1 MPCTQRNR
9 TELFPGVLNLIQM
22 ISGAFGVKEKAG
34 WKVGSKGIMQTKV
47 KRKTLIPGSSDPNG
61 SRWGPIWAG
70 SNVPGC
76 AC

>member
-1 MPCTQRNR
+1 
-9 TELFPGVLNLIQM
+9 M